1 MFTERLAGL
10 PPILQDFRPAPPVR
24 DREPWTALPGTVRD
38 RLMAR
43 GEAALAAAW
52 PTLPA
57 TSYLAFSRTGDR
69 TAFEDRYFARR
80 RMLNAL
86 VMAEGAEGSGRFL
99 DAVIDGIFAV
109 CEESGWQLPAHNSH
123 VRGGPRL
130 PLPDSSAP
138 VVDLFAAETAAQLAV
153 IATLLGSEL
162 DAVSPEVVRRIDRE
176 LRVRAVEPY
185 LTQHF
190 WWMGG
195 GDQPMNNW
203 TAWCTQNLLVA
214 VLARPTDQ
222 STRRATVE
230 QAARSLDAF
239 LDSYGEDGACREGAF
254 YYRHAGLCLFNA
266 LAVLDAAAPG
276 LFAPLWRE
284 PKLRNIAEYIVDLH
298 VGDGRC
304 FNFADCSALME
315 PCSAREFLF
324 GLAVGS
330 DALVD
335 FAIMDGARHD
345 APDLPEEINLL
356 YRLQAAFT
364 ASAMAARHADP
375 IRRRNIYYPSVGLLI
390 ARDDRYDLAV
400 KTGDNGDSHNHND
413 VGSLILY
420 KDGRPFLIDVGVESY
435 SARTF
440 SPRRYEIWTM
450 QSAFHNLPTFDGV
463 MQEAGGDFAAGDVDF
478 AFGENEARISMDLA
492 GAYPPAA
499 ALRSYR
505 RTIRLLKGRSVEV
518 EDLHDGDRIAVLS
531 LMLCF
536 RPMLAAEVLHIEGLG
551 EIRLSGAGM
560 PVLEEIAVDDRRL
573 RLAWP
578 ARLYRVLIPFEG
590 HRLTMTVV

>member
-10 PPILQDFRPAPPVR
+10 PPLLRDFRPAPPVR

-38 RLMAR
+38 RLIAR
-43 GEAALAAAW
+43 GETTLAAAW

-57 TSYLAFSRTGDR
+57 TSYLAFSRTGAR
-69 TAFEDRYFARR
+69 AAFEDRYFARR

-130 PLPDSSAP
+130 PLPDSSVP

-153 IATLLGSEL
+153 IATLLGAEL

-176 LRVRAVEPY
+176 LWARAVEPY
-185 LTQHF
+185 LTRHF

-230 QAARSLDAF
+230 RAARSLDAF

-276 LFAPLWRE
+276 LFATLWRE

-298 VGDGRC
+298 VRDGRC

-315 PCSAREFLF
+315 ACSAREFLF

-330 DALVD
+330 DALAD

-364 ASAMAARHADP
+364 ASTMVARHPGP
-375 IRRRNIYYPSVGLLI
+375 IRRRNIYYPSVGLFI
-390 ARDDRYDLAV
+390 ARDGRYDLAV

-463 MQEAGGDFAAGDVDF
+463 MQEAGGDFAAGDVEV

-505 RTIRLLKGRSVEV
+505 RTIRLLNGRGVEV
-518 EDLHDGDRIAVLS
+518 EDLHDGDRAAVLS

-536 RPMLAAEVLHIEGLG
+536 RPMLTADALHIEGLG
-551 EIRLSGAGM
+551 DIRLSGAGT

-578 ARLYRVLIPFEG
+578 ARLYRVLIPFKG
-590 HRLTMTVV
+590 HRLTMAVV